1 MINQIGMLQEQGNTC
16 KDLDWGA
23 FRILKTDWLSLP
35 DWLTEK
41 SLTDWQKSDWLTDWL
56 TKCLTVL
63 LTEWLTDKSLTD
75 WLTDKS
81 LTDWLMDA
89 VQKNKMQNLGVL
101 FRLTDW
107 LTDWLTDTLDILG
120 LLNHEEL
127 ILNIFGGS
135 WLLMI
140 DDILKYLSYM
150 SGLHTVYIIIMKRK
164 VFFRWIYRK
173 IFGFNNLHDEWEHL
187 NKGIFLFL

>member
-1 MINQIGMLQEQGNTC
+1 MVWCGVGGWKVITVSALSLSLRYIERNSDREGFTIMINQIGMLQEQGNTC

-35 DWLTEK
+35 YWLTEK

-63 LTEWLTDKSLTD
+63 LTEWLTGKSLTD

-89 VQKNKMQNLGVL
+89 VLKNKMQNLGVL
-101 FRLTDW
+101 FRLTNWQKSDWLANWLSDLLTDW
-107 LTDWLTDTLDILG
+107 LTDWLT
-120 LLNHEEL
+120 
-127 ILNIFGGS
+127 
-135 WLLMI
+135 
-140 DDILKYLSYM
+140 
-150 SGLHTVYIIIMKRK
+150 K
-164 VFFRWIYRK
+164 VWMTC
-173 IFGFNNLHDEWEHL
+173 
-187 NKGIFLFL
+187 

>member
-1 MINQIGMLQEQGNTC
+1 MVWCGWVESDYSVSSISISQIHIERNSDREVFTIMINQIGMLQEQGNTC

-107 LTDWLTDTLDILG
+107 QKSDWLANWLYDLLTDWLT
-120 LLNHEEL
+120 
-127 ILNIFGGS
+127 
-135 WLLMI
+135 
-140 DDILKYLSYM
+140 
-150 SGLHTVYIIIMKRK
+150 K
-164 VFFRWIYRK
+164 VWMTC
-173 IFGFNNLHDEWEHL
+173 
-187 NKGIFLFL
+187 